1 MAILLSDI
9 RISMEQPPE
18 QALVKAQALLG
29 GYRRQIC
36 ESHLHKVSIDARRRG
51 HIQLVCSVA
60 IEMEDSHAEKAAV
73 EELGRRGISARLRQ
87 RQELVFT
94 PGSVPLSGRPVII
107 GFGPAGMFAGL
118 ILAQNGYRPLIL
130 ERGDQVKNRV
140 KAVEGFWKTG
150 ELDSATNVQFGEGGA
165 GTFSDGKLTTRINDP
180 RCEYVLRELV
190 RFGAPKQILHRAKP
204 HIGTDQLRGV
214 VREIRREIERLGG
227 EIRFL
232 TPMTQLLLRDG
243 RVCAVKT
250 PQGEVPAQAVIL
262 AIGHS
267 ARDTFSMLIEKGLP
281 LEPKPFS
288 VGVRIEHL
296 QSRVDESLFGAY
308 AGHPAL
314 GKGEYQLS
322 QRRGEDAV
330 YTFCMC
336 PGGLVVPSSS
346 EPGGTVT
353 NGMSEFARDGKNA
366 NAALVVSVSPKDFGT
381 HPMDGFQFQRQLE
394 RRAFAMA
401 GGDYRA
407 PVQTAGLF
415 LAGKPGAELGRVE
428 PTYARGCVPG
438 DFSGLF
444 PDKVTQMLQ
453 EGLRGFA
460 LKMRCFGDKDAVLT
474 GPETRTSSPV
484 RLLRGEDCQALGARG
499 LYPAGEGAGY
509 AGGIMSA
516 AVDGIRVAQALI
528 AQFAPG
534 AQDG

>member
-60 IEMEDSHAEKAAV
+60 VELEDSHAEKAAV

-130 ERGDQVKNRV
+130 ERGDQVENRV
-140 KAVEGFWKTG
+140 RAVEGFWKTG

-165 GTFSDGKLTTRINDP
+165 GTFPTASRPPVSTIPGAV
-180 RCEYVLRELV
+180 CAVELV
-190 RFGAPKQILHRAKP
+190 RFGAPRFCTGPSPISVRISCGSGSEIAGKLSVWAGRSAFSHQP
-204 HIGTDQLRGV
+204 SCCCVTPGMRG
-214 VREIRREIERLGG
+214 EN
-227 EIRFL
+227 
-232 TPMTQLLLRDG
+232 TPGSSLPG
-243 RVCAVKT
+243 RYFGDR
-250 PQGEVPAQAVIL
+250 PQCQ
-262 AIGHS
+262 
-267 ARDTFSMLIEKGLP
+267 DTFSMLIEKGLP

-381 HPMDGFQFQRQLE
+381 HPM
-394 RRAFAMA
+394 
-401 GGDYRA
+401 
-407 PVQTAGLF
+407 
-415 LAGKPGAELGRVE
+415 
-428 PTYARGCVPG
+428 
-438 DFSGLF
+438 
-444 PDKVTQMLQ
+444 
-453 EGLRGFA
+453 
-460 LKMRCFGDKDAVLT
+460 
-474 GPETRTSSPV
+474 
-484 RLLRGEDCQALGARG
+484 
-499 LYPAGEGAGY
+499 
-509 AGGIMSA
+509 
-516 AVDGIRVAQALI
+516 
-528 AQFAPG
+528 
-534 AQDG
+534 

>member
-9 RISMEQPPE
+9 RISIEQSPQ
-18 QALVKAQALLG
+18 QALAKARALLG
-29 GYRRQIC
+29 DSSGLIR

-51 HIQLVCSVA
+51 RIQLVCSVA
-60 IEMEDSHAEKAAV
+60 VDLEDLSAENTVMQDLK
-73 EELGRRGISARLRQ
+73 RRGIACQLRQ

-94 PGSVPLSGRPVII
+94 PGETPLCARPVII

-130 ERGDQVKNRV
+130 ERGGRVEDRV
-140 KAVEGFWKTG
+140 KAVERFWTTG

-165 GTFSDGKLTTRINDP
+165 GTFSDGKLTTRISDP
-180 RCEYVLRELV
+180 RCDYVLQELV
-190 RFGAPKQILHRAKP
+190 RFGAPRQILHRAKP

-214 VREIRREIERLGG
+214 VREIREEIERLGG

-232 TPMTQLLLRDG
+232 TPMTELLLRDG
-243 RVCAVKT
+243 GVCAVKT
-250 PQGEVPAQAVIL
+250 PQEDIPTQAVIL

-267 ARDTFSMLIEKGLP
+267 ARDTFSMLLEKGLP

-336 PGGLVVPSSS
+336 PGGMVVPSSS
-346 EPGGTVT
+346 EDGGTVT

-366 NAALVVSVSPKDFGT
+366 NAALVVSVSPKDFGA

-394 RRAFAMA
+394 RQAFAMA
-401 GGDYRA
+401 GGKYRA

-415 LAGKPGAELGRVE
+415 LAGKPGADFGRVE

-438 DFSGLF
+438 DFTKLF
-444 PDKVTQMLQ
+444 PDKVTTMLR
-453 EGLRGFA
+453 EGLAGFA
-460 LKMRCFGDKDAVLT
+460 RKMRCFGDEDAVLT
-474 GPETRTSSPV
+474 GPETRTSCPV
-484 RLLRGEDCQALGARG
+484 RLVRGEDCQALGARG

-528 AQFAPG
+528 ARFAP
-534 AQDG
+534 AKRD